1 LNPRTTIRFIVAVSV
16 SLSFVAFSRA
26 QSDAK
31 SVTATGQAAGVDLK
45 AKDEAC
51 NEARRTAIRQAC
63 GERINAYTNVV
74 DFQVKR
80 DRILSNPVG
89 YITSEDIKR
98 RWDDGTYSYCE
109 LFATVATGKFEADWN
124 AMFEHIREDVGNPRC
139 VMMFSEDND
148 MDDAVPPRNNGVMQS
163 RIEHYFLEHGVHLM
177 DKETVEDVR
186 ARDID
191 LAKNE
196 DVRALAQRAA
206 AFKADVAVV
215 GRAEA
220 KRGAAQELAG
230 HMLYK
235 WDITLTVRVI
245 QADSAQILA
254 VNTYRPRKPFA
265 TTVSGNGDEGLEK
278 LADDV
283 GPQLLKDVGEAWRK
297 RTTAHSVFELTI
309 DGCSRSD
316 FRKKIEPALR
326 KLRMVQQGDEGV
338 KLREAVGEVVTAE
351 VYWSGDLNALAD
363 AMEDLHAEG
372 IELRVVEQSANRVRC
387 KMTPVATP

>member
-1 LNPRTTIRFIVAVSV
+1 MRTVRMLKVLATVLL
-16 SLSFVAFSRA
+16 LSSANAAA

-31 SVTATGQAAGVDLK
+31 SVTATGQAAGTDLK

-51 NEARRTAIRQAC
+51 NEARRTAIRQTC

-98 RWDDGTYSYCE
+98 RWDDGQYSYCE
-109 LFATVATGKFEADWN
+109 LFATVATGKFAADWN
-124 AMFEHIREDVGNPRC
+124 SMFEHIREDVGNPRC
-139 VMMFSEDND
+139 VVMFMEDND
-148 MDDAVPPRNNGVMQS
+148 MDDLVPPHTNGVAQS
-163 RIEHYFLEHGVHLM
+163 RIEHFFLEHGVHLM
-177 DKETVEDVR
+177 DKEVGEDVR

-196 DVRALAQRAA
+196 DARAVAQRAA
-206 AFKADVAVV
+206 AFKADVAVS

-220 KRGAAQELAG
+220 RRGSAQELAG

-254 VNTYRPRKPFA
+254 VNTYRPKKGFS

-278 LADDV
+278 LADEV
-283 GPQLLKDVGEAWRK
+283 APQLLKDVGEAWRK

-316 FRKKIEPALR
+316 FRKRIEPALR
-326 KLRMVQQGDEGV
+326 KLQMVQQGDEGV
-338 KLREAVGEVVTAE
+338 KLREAVGEVITAE
-351 VYWSGDLNALAD
+351 VYWSGDLNSLAD

-372 IELRVVEQSANRVRC
+372 VQLRVVEQSANRVRC
-387 KMTPVATP
+387 RITAATP